1 MRRLLRPA
9 VPDTDLGVLRAS
21 PACPTSCPRR
31 GRAMAGRAVAVRG
44 WLGLRAMR
52 VSAARDTLTGRAA
65 GLLTLPLTLPSP
77 HGAPQAPPPKPR
89 RKPPI
94 AEPEVILEVEAPEK
108 VISATAPPEDTDWW
122 HSLGVMCVVAM
133 YDGGNPGFMSCNMAP
148 PSYAGGEKISL
159 LAFQVGPPAAALSLC

>member
-52 VSAARDTLTGRAA
+52 VSAARDTLTGRSGTLPPRAPVGA
-65 GLLTLPLTLPSP
+65 PLPHTVLWLYRLLT
-77 HGAPQAPPPKPR
+77 
-89 RKPPI
+89 
-94 AEPEVILEVEAPEK
+94 
-108 VISATAPPEDTDWW
+108 
-122 HSLGVMCVVAM
+122 C
-133 YDGGNPGFMSCNMAP
+133 
-148 PSYAGGEKISL
+148 
-159 LAFQVGPPAAALSLC
+159 